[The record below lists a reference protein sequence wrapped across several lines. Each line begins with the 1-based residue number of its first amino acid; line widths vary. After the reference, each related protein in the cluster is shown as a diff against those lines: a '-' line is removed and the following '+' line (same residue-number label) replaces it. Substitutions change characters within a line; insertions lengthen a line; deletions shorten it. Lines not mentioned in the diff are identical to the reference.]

1 IEDRKPSVR
10 IIAPERVSEQVSP
23 RARVRIAVEVEDDYG
38 IRGGVLEGRYFA
50 PGSDAPVP
58 QSLPLEGLVAAGVL
72 SPRDALREGTS
83 EFWLDVASLSTG
95 SALPPEPGGRFE
107 FFALA
112 EDFGITDQKHPDG
125 RTMGNI
131 GESQVR
137 LLEIVDERTLERLLI
152 DRLML
157 VRDQLRQILSRQ
169 RALRMNLG
177 EIEDAARLAQGID
190 PDEGAK
196 LSRQRQD
203 QERISGALARQA
215 DEIGHILARM
225 RENVVGDERHQNKF
239 GRIGSNLRSL
249 ADVESPRIAEAIE
262 SIRRDALDGGA
273 EATLISGVTR
283 RQRQLE
289 RDLEALIRE
298 LEDHGSIDS
307 VIQTLR
313 SAMDR
318 LEMINQAARRQV
330 EGGSEEPEP
339 SREETTP

>member
-1 IEDRKPSVR
+1 TAEEREVWPDPGAIALTIEDGRFFGGELVVSESGRYWFQLQDDRGFRSGRPETSRTQAREDRKPSVR
-10 IIAPERVSEQVSP
+10 IIAPGRGSEQVSP

-95 SALPPEPGGRFE
+95 SALPPEPGGRFA

-177 EIEDAARLAQGID
+177 EIEDAA
-190 PDEGAK
+190 
-196 LSRQRQD
+196 
-203 QERISGALARQA
+203 
-215 DEIGHILARM
+215 
-225 RENVVGDERHQNKF
+225 
-239 GRIGSNLRSL
+239 
-249 ADVESPRIAEAIE
+249 
-262 SIRRDALDGGA
+262 
-273 EATLISGVTR
+273 
-283 RQRQLE
+283 
-289 RDLEALIRE
+289 
-298 LEDHGSIDS
+298 
-307 VIQTLR
+307 
-313 SAMDR
+313 
-318 LEMINQAARRQV
+318 
-330 EGGSEEPEP
+330 
-339 SREETTP
+339 